1 MSTLLIHH
9 ATCIATFD
17 HADPAQGREFQ
28 DASLFVRDQVIEWIG
43 PSAEL
48 PPALREAADEVIDAR
63 GHLVT
68 PGLVNTHHHMYQ
80 SLTRAIPGVQDAELF
95 SWLRGLYPIWAGLTP
110 EMVQVSTQVAMAEL
124 LLSGCTTSSDHLY
137 LYPNGVRLEDSI
149 EAAQRIGMRFV
160 ATRGSMSVGQSQ
172 GGLPPDRVV
181 ENEDAIL
188 KDSQRLIETW
198 HDASHGAMVQ
208 VALAPCSPFSVSPA
222 LMRQSAELARSFKGL
237 GVRLHTHLAE
247 NDHDIAYSREKFNRT
262 PAQYAQELGW
272 LGEDVW
278 HAHCVKLDDEGLS
291 LFAASR
297 TGVAHC
303 PCSNM
308 RLASGIAPVRRM
320 LDAGVPVGLGVDG
333 SASND
338 GAHMVNEARQALL
351 LARVGR
357 ALAAPETRGGK
368 TFFGC
373 DFGPAEMTARD
384 ALHIATR
391 GGAQV
396 LGRRDIGHLAP
407 GMCADIALF
416 DLRTLGFAGGAVHDP
431 VASLLLCASPSA
443 AYTVVNGRV
452 VVREGR
458 LSSVDLGPL
467 LERHNRLA
475 VQLAEGART
484 R

>member
-1 MSTLLIHH
+1 MSSLLIEN
-9 ATCIATFD
+9 ATCIATLD
-17 HADPAQGREFQ
+17 DADPANGRELT
-28 DASLFVRDQVIEWIG
+28 DASLFVRDNQIEWLG
-43 PSAEL
+43 PASEL
-48 PPALREAADEVIDAR
+48 PPALRSEATEVIDAR

-95 SWLRGLYPIWAGLTP
+95 GWLRGLYPIWAGLTP

-137 LYPNGVRLEDSI
+137 IYPNGVRLEDSI
-149 EAAQRIGMRFV
+149 EGAKAIGMRFM
-160 ATRGSMSVGQSQ
+160 ATRGSMSVGQSA

-181 ENEDAIL
+181 EKEDAIL

-198 HDASHGAMVQ
+198 HSAAHGAMLQ

-222 LMRQSAELARSFKGL
+222 LMRESAALARSFKGQ

-247 NDHDIAYSREKFNRT
+247 NDHDIAYSREKFNKT

-278 HAHCVKLDDEGLS
+278 HAHCVKLDDEGIS

-308 RLASGIAPVRRM
+308 RLASGIAPIRRM
-320 LDAGVPVGLGVDG
+320 LNAGVPVGLGVDG

-338 GAHMVNEARQALL
+338 AAHMVNEARQALL

-357 ALAAPETRGGK
+357 ALQAPETREGK
-368 TFFGC
+368 TFLGC
-373 DFGPAEMTARD
+373 DLGPAEMTARD

-391 GGAQV
+391 GGARV
-396 LGRRDIGHLAP
+396 LGRTDIGHLAP

-431 VASLLLCASPSA
+431 VASLLLCASPQA
-443 AYTVVNGRV
+443 ACTVVNGRV
-452 VVREGR
+452 VVRNGQ
-458 LSSVDLGPL
+458 LATVDLGPL

-475 VQLAEGART
+475 VALTESARQL
-484 R
+484 